1 MNDKQT
7 VVSLYNGI
15 FFSHTKAQSTDTA
28 ATWMNPENI
37 TPSERSQTQKPTYC
51 MIPFIESVQSRRI
64 HRDRKQ
70 MSVHQGLG
78 VGRNGSDSSA
88 GRGFLFGMMKRFWN
102 LIEVVFT

>member
-1 MNDKQT
+1 MGKS
-7 VVSLYNGI
+7 VVLYPYNGI
-15 FFSHTKAQSTDTA
+15 FLSHEKEEVLIHAT
-28 ATWMNPENI
+28 TWMNLKNMMLNK
-37 TPSERSQTQKPTYC
+37 RSQTQKPTYC